1 MPFIGDVENLMRRR
15 LETDNPT
22 AMSEAGKVWKK
33 LPMNHYY
40 GREDTADI
48 VGAEVAVQA
57 AALDKMQLS
66 DQVLRLLQRDIGLS
80 TIVDD
85 VITRIF
91 VATMAPEPL

>member
-15 LETDNPT
+15 LETDNPK
-22 AMSEAGKVWKK
+22 AVSEAGTVWKK

-40 GREDTADI
+40 GREDIVDI

-57 AALDKMQLS
+57 AGLDQLRLS

-85 VITRIF
+85 VIIRIF
-91 VATMAPEPL
+91 VATMAPEPV